1 MAQKLVKQE
10 GQKANCPGCQ
20 TPLICVPGYEGR
32 LQWKNQ
38 SDQELA
44 HYGYDPT
51 KEGNARFSCA
61 HKDDGT
67 PKQEGSAQAPAPAPA
82 QKTESQQVLDSAKE
96 QPLPADDPDYT
107 FFAKCHELEIK
118 ARNFMQKMGET
129 NPSGEKIGMWVKM
142 RLESRK

>member
-38 SDQELA
+38 SNQELA

-51 KEGNARFSCA
+51 KTGNARFSCA

-67 PKQEGSAQAPAPAPA
+67 KKEVPPAPPG
-82 QKTESQQVLDSAKE
+82 QEQLTESEEVKKLAQGE
-96 QPLPADDPDYT
+96 PLPPDDADYK
-107 FFAKCHELEIK
+107 FFARCHELEIK
-118 ARNFMQKMGET
+118 ARTFMQKMGET

-142 RLESRK
+142 RLEDKKY

>member
-20 TPLICVPGYEGR
+20 TPLICLPGYEGR

-44 HYGYDPT
+44 HYGFDPT
-51 KEGNARFSCA
+51 KDGNARFSCA

-67 PKQEGSAQAPAPAPA
+67 KKEVPPVPP
-82 QKTESQQVLDSAKE
+82 KTESQQILDSAKQE
-96 QPLPADDPDYT
+96 PLPPDDPDYE
-107 FFAKCHELEIK
+107 FFAKCWELEIK
-118 ARNFMQKMGET
+118 ARNFMTKMGEH
-129 NPSGEKIGMWVKM
+129 NPSGDKIGMWVKL
-142 RLESRK
+142 RLESKSR